1 MPTSFRDPL
10 VRAMK
15 RACDDMLRFSGE
27 PAKRLNA
34 EYLFT
39 VAVAKE
45 LDGLNGY
52 YGDPYRIYLEKKT
65 RDFARDC
72 LHPIKFGNPLQRG
85 SIKRRTDVPKLS
97 RNGRID
103 VAVYEDVP
111 NNGYLGHQPICAIE
125 LKGFNPARTLVLEDL
140 KRNLE
145 YFSVKGNT
153 GGSVLSTALFGALHS
168 WSKVGAQSEEEAKAE
183 ELRSKYV
190 GWLSELPK
198 ASNIFSSVTVHQIR
212 QDLVGEV
219 VDEEDYQVLN
229 SDTIHNFV
237 GIVVE
242 FCADEFQR

>member
-1 MPTSFRDPL
+1 MPKSFRDPL
-10 VRAMK
+10 VKAMR

-45 LDGLNGY
+45 LDKLNGY

-72 LHPIKFGNPLQRG
+72 LYPVKFGNALQG
-85 SIKRRTDVPKLS
+85 ESIRHRTGAPKLS

-125 LKGFNPARTLVLEDL
+125 LKGFNPARALVLEDL
-140 KRNLE
+140 RRNLE

-153 GGSVLSTALFGALHS
+153 GGSVLGTALFGALHS
-168 WSKVGAQSEEEAKAE
+168 WSKVGTQSDEEARAE
-183 ELRSKYV
+183 QLRRKYIR
-190 GWLSELPK
+190 WLSELPETPNVRRTV
-198 ASNIFSSVTVHQIR
+198 SVHQIR
-212 QDLVGEV
+212 QDLVGEF
-219 VDEEDYQVLN
+219 VDEGDCQVLDV
-229 SDTIHNFV
+229 DTIHSFV

-242 FCADEFQR
+242 FCADAI

>member
-1 MPTSFRDPL
+1 MPTSFRGPL
-10 VRAMK
+10 VKAMK

-27 PAKRLNA
+27 PAKRINA

-52 YGDPYRIYLEKKT
+52 YGDPYRIYLEKKAQ
-65 RDFARDC
+65 DFAKDC
-72 LHPIKFGNPLQRG
+72 LHPVNFGNALKRG
-85 SIKRRTDVPKLS
+85 SITRRTGAPKLS
-97 RNGRID
+97 RSGRID

-125 LKGFNPARTLVLEDL
+125 LKGFNPARTLVLKGL
-140 KRNLE
+140 RRNLE

-153 GGSVLSTALFGALHS
+153 GSSVLNTTLFGALHS
-168 WSKVGAQSEEEAKAE
+168 WSKVGTKSEEEAKAE
-183 ELRSKYV
+183 KLKNRYES
-190 GWLSELPK
+190 WTSELPK
-198 ASNIFSSVTVHQIR
+198 IPNISSMVTVHHIR

-219 VDEEDYQVLN
+219 VDEGDYQVLN
-229 SDTIHNFV
+229 SDTIHSFV

-242 FCADEFQR
+242 FCADEN

>member
-1 MPTSFRDPL
+1 MPTSFLDPL
-10 VRAMK
+10 VKAMK

-45 LDGLNGY
+45 LDRLNGY

-65 RDFARDC
+65 RDFAKDC
-72 LHPIKFGNPLQRG
+72 LYPVRFGNSLQRG
-85 SIKRRTDVPKLS
+85 SITRRTGVPKLS
-97 RNGRID
+97 RNGRVD

-125 LKGFNPARTLVLEDL
+125 LKGFNPARPLVLEDL
-140 KRNLE
+140 RRILE
-145 YFSVKGNT
+145 FFAVEGNT
-153 GGSVLSTALFGALHS
+153 GSSVLRTALFGALHS
-168 WSKVGAQSEEEAKAE
+168 WSKVGTQSEEDAKAE
-183 ELRSKYV
+183 GLRSKYE

-198 ASNIFSSVTVHQIR
+198 IPNIRSTVTVHQIR

-219 VDEEDYQVLN
+219 VDEGDYQVLN

-242 FCADEFQR
+242 FSADEI

>member
-10 VRAMK
+10 VKAMK

-45 LDGLNGY
+45 LAGLNRY
-52 YGDPYRIYLEKKT
+52 HGDPYRIYLEKKT
-65 RDFARDC
+65 RDFAKDC
-72 LHPIKFGNPLQRG
+72 LHPVKFGNSMQRG
-85 SIKRRTDVPKLS
+85 SITRRTGVPKLS

-125 LKGFNPARTLVLEDL
+125 LKGFNPARALVLEDL

-153 GGSVLSTALFGALHS
+153 GSSVLGTALFGALHS
-168 WSKVGAQSEEEAKAE
+168 WSMVGTQSEKKQKLKNLGASMWAGFRNFPKHRTFSAR
-183 ELRSKYV
+183 L
-190 GWLSELPK
+190 LP
-198 ASNIFSSVTVHQIR
+198 IR
-212 QDLVGEV
+212 LGG
-219 VDEEDYQVLN
+219 
-229 SDTIHNFV
+229 T
-237 GIVVE
+237 
-242 FCADEFQR
+242 